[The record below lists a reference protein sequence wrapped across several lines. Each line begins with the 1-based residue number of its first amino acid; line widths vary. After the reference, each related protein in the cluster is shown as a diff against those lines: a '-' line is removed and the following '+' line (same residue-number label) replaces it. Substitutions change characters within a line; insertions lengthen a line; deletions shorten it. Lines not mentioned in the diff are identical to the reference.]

1 MLSAK
6 YLSSHYSVRVKCS
19 SASTQFPLYWCVTLC
34 FYSTVSNILF
44 PSFVITCWGENM
56 SMTCELDIKF
66 NKVLWWKEAAL
77 EVKTHPWFS
86 SLLGAGHALWMYKR
100 ETLANTWDTN
110 CLDATHLEWLYLLPG
125 SSPPLFQETLLK
137 KRATV
142 QTEYNIN
149 PQLTPFS
156 NCASVCNYLRIPLSP
171 V

>member
-19 SASTQFPLYWCVTLC
+19 SASTVSLLLVRDVVFLQYSKRHFVSQLC
-34 FYSTVSNILF
+34 NYMLERKHANDM
-44 PSFVITCWGENM
+44 W
-56 SMTCELDIKF
+56 LDIKF

-100 ETLANTWDTN
+100 ETLADTWDTN

>member
-1 MLSAK
+1 MFYFQSLQHFRLMLSAK

-19 SASTQFPLYWCVTLC
+19 SAS
-34 FYSTVSNILF
+34 NILF

-56 SMTCELDIKF
+56 PMTYELDIKF

-100 ETLANTWDTN
+100 ETLADTWDTN